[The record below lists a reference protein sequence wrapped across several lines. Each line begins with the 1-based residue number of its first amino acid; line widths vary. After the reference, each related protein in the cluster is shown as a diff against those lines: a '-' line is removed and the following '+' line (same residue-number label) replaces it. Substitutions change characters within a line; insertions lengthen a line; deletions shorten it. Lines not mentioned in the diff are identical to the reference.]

1 MANKYS
7 REMIVGVSLSF
18 FAGSF
23 LSYLK
28 GERGV
33 LLVSV
38 EEFPLVA
45 ARQHPLVR
53 CPEVPASL
61 HAK

>member
-1 MANKYS
+1 
-7 REMIVGVSLSF
+7 
-18 FAGSF
+18 
-23 LSYLK
+23 
-28 GERGV
+28 V